1 MAIKKLNKRHLE
13 IARLLSEF
21 KTQREIA
28 QTLNLSESH
37 VSRVVHSDVFRQ
49 YREGQRKERIEQ
61 ISEEIKRRYWGPY
74 MQSHAALQTPD
85 GSVAQK
91 MRAAEMLLGAARY
104 GIFYCDF
111 MQTDYQSQPSV
122 LPETLS
128 AGLWHMRLMRS

>member
-13 IARLLSEF
+13 SARLLSEF

-28 QTLNLSESH
+28 QTLGLSESH

-61 ISEEIKRRYWGPY
+61 IREEIKRRYWGPY

-85 GSVAQK
+85 GSITQK
-91 MRAAEMLLGAARY
+91 
-104 GIFYCDF
+104 IFVR
-111 MQTDYQSQPSV
+111 QSEFDV
-122 LPETLS
+122 
-128 AGLWHMRLMRS
+128 WMRSHRGKPNMIVDTIVSEVVNDIINFQ